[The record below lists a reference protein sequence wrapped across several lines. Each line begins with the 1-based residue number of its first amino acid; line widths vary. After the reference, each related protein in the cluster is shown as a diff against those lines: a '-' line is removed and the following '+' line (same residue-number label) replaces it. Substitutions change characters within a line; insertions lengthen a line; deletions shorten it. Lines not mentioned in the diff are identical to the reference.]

1 MSCKFVGKP
10 VMTRT
15 AHRRPP
21 FRYHTPS
28 ALWGTRE
35 CNYKL
40 EEFATRYNTPTS
52 TGLNEGLSS
61 LQIKG
66 NRFSAAMGV
75 EGGLKCVK
83 FLLFFFNFIFWLCGL
98 ALVVVG
104 ILVQVTLKKT
114 LIIKDASTSGAPIV
128 LIVVGVVIFFIAFFG
143 CCGAW
148 KENYCMITTFAIFL
162 SVIIIVEI
170 AAAIAGY
177 IFRKKVNVV
186 LQDSLKEMIASYQ
199 NSTEIKETMDYLQKE
214 WHCCGLNSSTD
225 WKDFKPDMNSV
236 PDSCCVNV
244 TKDCGI
250 GAMKNTAKVHQE
262 GCEVALEA
270 FLKKNIQWVIVAA
283 LVIAFLQIMGIVFAC
298 LLMRGIRSGYEV
310 M

>member
-1 MSCKFVGKP
+1 
-10 VMTRT
+10 
-15 AHRRPP
+15 
-21 FRYHTPS
+21 
-28 ALWGTRE
+28 
-35 CNYKL
+35 
-40 EEFATRYNTPTS
+40 
-52 TGLNEGLSS
+52 
-61 LQIKG
+61 
-66 NRFSAAMGV
+66 MGV